1 MNRIG
6 VDESGKGDYFGY
18 LVVAACHVDNN
29 IESRLKELGVRDSK
43 NLSDLHVKNIDSEL
57 RKICKYEI
65 VKISPEKYN
74 KIYPNFKSLNRMLAW
89 GHAKS
94 IEKLLEKVKCDHV
107 IVDKFADEKVLN
119 EALSVAKVP
128 KNIKIEQK
136 INAERDLAVAAASI
150 IARHEFLL
158 TLRSL
163 GRQAG
168 FVLPKGSTH
177 VEDTAKKI
185 VEKYGE
191 DMLQNLA
198 KIHFKT
204 TKKII
209 GKKK

>member
-1 MNRIG
+1 MILMNRIG

-18 LVVAACHVDNN
+18 LVVAACYVDNN
-29 IESRLKELGVRDSK
+29 IEPRLRELGVRDSK
-43 NLSDLHVKNIDSEL
+43 NLSDLQIKNIASAL

-74 KIYPNFKSLNRMLAW
+74 KIYPNFKSLNTMLAW
-89 GHAKS
+89 SHSKS

-107 IVDKFADEKVLN
+107 IVDKFADEKVLH
-119 EALSVAKVP
+119 EALSITKVP

-163 GRQAG
+163 GSQAG
-168 FVLPKGSTH
+168 FV
-177 VEDTAKKI
+177 
-185 VEKYGE
+185 
-191 DMLQNLA
+191 
-198 KIHFKT
+198 
-204 TKKII
+204 
-209 GKKK
+209 